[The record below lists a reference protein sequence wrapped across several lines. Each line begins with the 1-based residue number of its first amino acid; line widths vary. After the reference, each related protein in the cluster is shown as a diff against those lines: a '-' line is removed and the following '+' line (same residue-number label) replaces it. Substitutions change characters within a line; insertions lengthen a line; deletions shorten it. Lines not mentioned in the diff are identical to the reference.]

1 MLRDL
6 TPTVKKLLIVNIVLF
21 FVSAFIPKDLFALH
35 FIQSPKF
42 HYFQFI
48 TYMFLHGSL
57 MHLFFNM
64 FGLYMFGSILERLW
78 GGPRF
83 LFFFIF
89 CGIGG
94 GILHEVI
101 LYFHDFKAI
110 RDALEGVIS
119 NPNSEY
125 LKKFFED
132 FSGGA
137 ETNLV
142 NNNVTGA
149 IEVYKSKISADEYTM
164 VGASGGVVGALMAYA
179 YIFPNTEMF
188 IFPIPIPLKAKYL
201 VMVLAFYELYAG
213 KTAIAGDNVAHFAHL
228 GGMLF
233 AVILL
238 LIWRQR
244 RDFFY

>member
-21 FVSAFIPKDLFALH
+21 FVSAFVPKDTFALH
-35 FIQSPKF
+35 FIESPKF

-83 LFFFIF
+83 LFFFIL

-101 LYFHDFKAI
+101 LYFHDFV
-110 RDALEGVIS
+110 ALH
-119 NPNSEY
+119 
-125 LKKFFED
+125 KD
-132 FSGGA
+132 
-137 ETNLV
+137 
-142 NNNVTGA
+142 
-149 IEVYKSKISADEYTM
+149 
-164 VGASGGVVGALMAYA
+164 LMDV
-179 YIFPNTEMF
+179 
-188 IFPIPIPLKAKYL
+188 K
-201 VMVLAFYELYAG
+201 
-213 KTAIAGDNVAHFAHL
+213 
-228 GGMLF
+228 
-233 AVILL
+233 
-238 LIWRQR
+238 
-244 RDFFY
+244 